1 MENKHGADCG
11 SPWSDT
17 TDGRGRMNGRISR
30 GNSGM
35 CLHQQ
40 IERLLAVFHASAAA
54 ACIRPVSKWAA
65 GEARAAPTLEGN
77 WAKSVSSPSLSILE
91 KIELCLPNV

>member
-1 MENKHGADCG
+1 M
-11 SPWSDT
+11 
-17 TDGRGRMNGRISR
+17 DG

-77 WAKSVSSPSLSILE
+77 WAKSIVPAQSLHFGE
-91 KIELCLPNV
+91 N